1 MNIHFVCT
9 GNICRSPV
17 AEYLMRDLVDDGLAV
32 SSAGIAGLSGYAMDP
47 RSVEYLRLRGVDGND
62 FTAQRVSRRILKEQD
77 LIVGFEQE
85 HVNECLALEP
95 AAISRTFRLC
105 QLAAWQRNGD
115 LTSLTDL
122 PALRRTLPAVDCELK
137 DPVTFRSFDD
147 YFRVLDVISADVAAL
162 AELLPVEV

>member
-1 MNIHFVCT
+1 MNILFACT

-17 AEYLMRDLVDDGLAV
+17 AEYLLRGLVGAGLTV
-32 SSAGIAGLSGYAMDP
+32 SSAGIAGLTGYAMDP
-47 RSVEYLRLRGVDGND
+47 RSVEYLRLRGIDGNE
-62 FTAQRVSRRILKEQD
+62 FAARRVSRRILKEPD

-95 AAISRTFRLC
+95 AAMSRSFRLC
-105 QLAAWQRNGD
+105 QLANWQRNGD
-115 LTSLTDL
+115 LTSLADL
-122 PALRRTLPAVDCELK
+122 PALRRTLPAVDCELE
-137 DPVTFRSFDD
+137 DPVTFQTFDD

>member
-1 MNIHFVCT
+1 MNILFVCT

-17 AEYLMRDLVDDGLAV
+17 AEFLLRDLVREGHTV

-47 RSVEYLRLRGVDGND
+47 RSVEYLRLRGIDGNE
-62 FTAQRVSRRILKEQD
+62 FAARRVSRRILKEPD
-77 LIVGFEQE
+77 LIIGFEQE

-122 PALRRTLPAVDCELK
+122 P
-137 DPVTFRSFDD
+137 
-147 YFRVLDVISADVAAL
+147 
-162 AELLPVEV
+162 

>member
-1 MNIHFVCT
+1 MNILFVCT

-17 AEYLMRDLVDDGLAV
+17 AEYLMRDLVGEGLTV
-32 SSAGIAGLSGYAMDP
+32 SSAGIAGLTGYAMDP

-62 FTAQRVSRRILKEQD
+62 FTARRVSRRILKEQD

-105 QLAAWQRNGD
+105 QLTPG
-115 LTSLTDL
+115 
-122 PALRRTLPAVDCELK
+122 
-137 DPVTFRSFDD
+137 
-147 YFRVLDVISADVAAL
+147 SAT
-162 AELLPVEV
+162 ET

>member
-1 MNIHFVCT
+1 MNILFVCT

-17 AEYLMRDLVDDGLAV
+17 AEYLLRDLVGAGLTV

-47 RSVEYLRLRGVDGND
+47 RSVEYLRLRGIDGNE
-62 FTAQRVSRRILKEQD
+62 FAARRVSRRILKEPD
-77 LIVGFEQE
+77 LIIGFEQE

-115 LTSLTDL
+115 LTSLADL
-122 PALRRTLPAVDCELK
+122 PALRRTLPAVDCELE
-137 DPVTFRSFDD
+137 DPVTFQTFDD